1 MGHRYPEGAGQVAH
15 REIDCRLPTETEKG
29 NLANLDQLEGQVNGD
44 QRLRLAISTLR
55 RQLTA
60 GDASSHGDGV
70 SQETGTA
77 ADVVAYLEE
86 HSMQE
91 LDVATAGEYL
101 VRLEGDEPAAGPTR

>member
-1 MGHRYPEGAGQVAH
+1 MDHHQLTSAGQTAH
-15 REIDCRLPTETEKG
+15 QDVDRRLPDERDKSLRADLVAS

-60 GDASSHGDGV
+60 GDASSHGDDV
-70 SQETGTA
+70 SQETGPA

-86 HSMQE
+86 HSTSE
-91 LDVATAGEYL
+91 L
-101 VRLEGDEPAAGPTR
+101 DEPAAGPTR